1 MICFY
6 DRRHRLSRE
15 LENTITHVGGL
26 RAAMM
31 AAEFVLSF
39 QRGPWSNNP
48 WRLVLEEETA
58 EFAALLATTQQD
70 ISPLVSCL
78 LPGICRESGRDLSEV
93 GLAEVQQM
101 IADAKFLKSRG
112 PSSMSRWDNVRAAWA
127 ERRSEL
133 SLMLCLL
140 VSFGLKC
147 SFLSGAKANKATWSE
162 ELAAAN
168 DDPNK
173 ATLKSEQMYRQ
184 CRNKLHVVTT
194 TLLNSDLVARIQ
206 AWYCISV
213 PLRNLTAE
221 AGTVAELCSA
231 VMNLNF
237 TVTYKYTQDGNR
249 PAIKPQVGNSAQCEI
264 AGLCQRGMQLAGSC
278 RVSQS
283 VDRNLAEPTVAR
295 DFEQR
300 RALV

>member
-1 MICFY
+1 
-6 DRRHRLSRE
+6 
-15 LENTITHVGGL
+15 
-26 RAAMM
+26 
-31 AAEFVLSF
+31 
-39 QRGPWSNNP
+39 
-48 WRLVLEEETA
+48 
-58 EFAALLATTQQD
+58 
-70 ISPLVSCL
+70 
-78 LPGICRESGRDLSEV
+78 
-93 GLAEVQQM
+93 
-101 IADAKFLKSRG
+101 
-112 PSSMSRWDNVRAAWA
+112 
-127 ERRSEL
+127 
-133 SLMLCLL
+133 

-194 TLLNSDLVARIQ
+194 TLLNSDLVAQIQ

-231 VMNLNF
+231 VVNLNF

-264 AGLCQRGMQLAGSC
+264 AGLWQRGMQLAGSC
-278 RVSQS
+278 RALKVLTEIWQSQLLPETLSSAGLWSEGSS
-283 VDRNLAEPTVAR
+283 VVLSGRTWMTLK
-295 DFEQR
+295 
-300 RALV
+300 